1 MATPMR
7 YTSLMRYLEPDDE
20 FDDGGTPAW
29 RRRHIDLEQY
39 RRMREPGLRGAWR
52 RASPGKILVVAFVL
66 AAGIPAGFAVISLLL
81 AFSWSQITGT

>member
-1 MATPMR
+1 
-7 YTSLMRYLEPDDE
+7 
-20 FDDGGTPAW
+20 
-29 RRRHIDLEQY
+29 
-39 RRMREPGLRGAWR
+39 MREPGLRGAWR